1 MAATTLRAH
10 GASHPGRDRA
20 NNEDRLFH
28 DAARGIFIVADGMG
42 GHAAGER
49 AADTTVAVLRARLE
63 PIDGPP
69 AERLREAFTLANN
82 EVHRLAGTNPAWH
95 GMAAVATA
103 AIVRGSRVTVGH
115 VGDTRAYSLR
125 NGSLRKIT
133 RDHSPVGERED
144 RGEIGEH
151 DAMRHPRRHE
161 VYRDIGS
168 QPRELADS
176 EFVEIAEFPFEDD
189 TALLLCTDG
198 LTDLVPSDVIAR
210 VIREHAGDGASVAE
224 RLVDAA
230 NAAGGRDN
238 VSVVYVEGPAF
249 AASVPNWPAGPSTPF
264 APPGAR
270 GDAWS
275 TRAALIGSGI
285 LGALLLIWLA
295 AQFTDRMPDWLLGQT
310 RPRAWSRTWTVG
322 VGGSADGSTIGAVL
336 SMAGPGDT
344 VRVEPGI
351 YRERVVVD
359 RAVHLVSARPLEAVI
374 TPPAGAEA
382 GWTAVELRAGAAG
395 RFSGFTVAGDDSRAL
410 SVGVRVLGPS
420 TRLEEVEVR
429 GAQRAGIEIG
439 QGGTAALSACYVHDN
454 AGAGVIVGN
463 DAAPILQ
470 HNVITRN
477 GAGLPVR
484 PAGSTGGSGL
494 VASPSARPLLFGNII
509 VRNAGGELA
518 GLDVDEMSDAR
529 RDNIL
534 EAPVPAAPARPRTS
548 APGAAPGP
556 GR

>member
-1 MAATTLRAH
+1 MKIGRAATGCPWSSRQVVIGRGGVGYWVDVKLDTSADVSREHVRLRCDEASGQFFLKDMSTLGTTIDGVRVPPSIEIVDGVRRDRQVEVPLPARARIGLADTVVHRFRGRRRGMTLLYWARYAFLAALVAAVAVLGWMALRRREVAGMAATTLRAH

-144 RGEIGEH
+144 RGEISEH

-168 QPRELADS
+168 QPREPADS
-176 EFVEIAEFPFEDD
+176 DFVEIAEFPFEDD

-270 GDAWS
+270 GGAWS

-295 AQFTDRMPDWLLGQT
+295 AQFTDRVPDWLLGQT

-322 VGGSADGSTIGAVL
+322 AGDSADGSHDRRRCCRWQGRATRCASSRASTASGSWWTGRCTWSVPGRSRRSSRPL
-336 SMAGPGDT
+336 RGPKPAGRRWSSARAPPGD
-344 VRVEPGI
+344 
-351 YRERVVVD
+351 
-359 RAVHLVSARPLEAVI
+359 S
-374 TPPAGAEA
+374 
-382 GWTAVELRAGAAG
+382 
-395 RFSGFTVAGDDSRAL
+395 
-410 SVGVRVLGPS
+410 
-420 TRLEEVEVR
+420 
-429 GAQRAGIEIG
+429 
-439 QGGTAALSACYVHDN
+439 
-454 AGAGVIVGN
+454 
-463 DAAPILQ
+463 
-470 HNVITRN
+470 
-477 GAGLPVR
+477 AGLR
-484 PAGSTGGSGL
+484 WPATIR
-494 VASPSARPLLFGNII
+494 AR
-509 VRNAGGELA
+509 
-518 GLDVDEMSDAR
+518 
-529 RDNIL
+529 
-534 EAPVPAAPARPRTS
+534 
-548 APGAAPGP
+548 
-556 GR
+556 